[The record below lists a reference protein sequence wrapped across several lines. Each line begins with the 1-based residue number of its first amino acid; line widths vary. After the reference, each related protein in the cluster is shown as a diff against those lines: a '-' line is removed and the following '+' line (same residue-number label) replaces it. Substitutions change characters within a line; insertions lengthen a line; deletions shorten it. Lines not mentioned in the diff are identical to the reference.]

1 MMNVSFLQTNEK
13 LGKLYDDTNYSSSIV
28 LSVVI
33 LAWEI
38 TKQQLLKQNILAV
51 LTNLNWGI
59 LKVLAEQ
66 LSVGCKR

>member
-1 MMNVSFLQTNEK
+1 MNVSFLQTNEK

-51 LTNLNWGI
+51 LANLN
-59 LKVLAEQ
+59 
-66 LSVGCKR
+66 

>member
-1 MMNVSFLQTNEK
+1 MNVSFLQPKEK
-13 LGKLYDDTNYSSSIV
+13 LGKLDDDTNYNRKHYAAA
-28 LSVVI
+28 VI

-51 LTNLNWGI
+51 LANLNWGI
-59 LKVLAEQ
+59 VKVLAEQ